1 MTLGTGLKKGH
12 FKIIVEFM
20 GNHFQKLKRSER
32 EQNIL
37 LEQLR
42 NYKLRNSSYN
52 PPFSF
57 ESGNKELK
65 YVGQN
70 ISDEELKNLI
80 SNAKLWLDDEEIIDL
95 NNSIFTDGN

>member
-1 MTLGTGLKKGH
+1 M
-12 FKIIVEFM
+12 V
-20 GNHFQKLKRSER
+20 NHFQKLKRSEG

-57 ESGNKELK
+57 ESGNEENS
-65 YVGQN
+65 VSDD
-70 ISDEELKNLI
+70 ISESESDFYEVEPNYKIDKKNNFVL
-80 SNAKLWLDDEEIIDL
+80 EEIIDL